1 MKPVIIIATAF
12 VLLISV
18 GMAHAEPD
26 IDKKSIF
33 NDKKFDTT
41 TKLTNHNG
49 IPFYFEFDRSFS
61 ESENDAYYELY
72 KIIDSRNNQ
81 HVGDLRIY
89 LGSSQWWNVNA
100 FLQEKDTSG
109 FSNIIKIKLFVIHM
123 TDPAKIQ
130 DVTNSLSYALKTL
143 VPEWSEKTSSVS
155 SDEWFSDSINN
166 AERNDENKR
175 EDSIIIEDKEIT
187 VFHDDVDFGS
197 ITIIVTENLDVTY
210 LNYVS
215 ENNEFLEEILD
226 LPESEPEPELE
237 QMVCIALY
245 DPVCGISGKT
255 FSNMC
260 VLESADGIFDYKGEC
275 VGTEPELKRKI
286 LCGDGTID
294 IDGICQV
301 APIEEEKPVEKSVN
315 WFSSLFDWFGSLFG

>member
-1 MKPVIIIATAF
+1 MKPVIIIAIAF
-12 VLLISV
+12 VLIIPV
-18 GMAHAEPD
+18 GIAQAELD

-33 NDKKFDTT
+33 SDKKFATT

-49 IPFYFEFDRSFS
+49 IPFSFEFDRDFS

-89 LGSSQWWNVNA
+89 LGSSQWWDANA

-123 TDPAKIQ
+123 TDTTKIE
-130 DVTNSLSYALKTL
+130 DVTNSLAYALKTL

-155 SDEWFSDSINN
+155 SDDWFSDSINN

-175 EDSIIIEDKEIT
+175 EDRIIIEDKEIA
-187 VFHDDVDFGS
+187 VFHDDIDFGS

-210 LNYVS
+210 SNYVS
-215 ENNEFLEEILD
+215 EDDEFLEEILN
-226 LPESEPEPELE
+226 LLEPEPEILE
-237 QMVCIALY
+237 EVEI
-245 DPVCGISGKT
+245 VCGKGT
-255 FSNMC
+255 
-260 VLESADGIFDYKGEC
+260 VL
-275 VGTEPELKRKI
+275 
-286 LCGDGTID
+286 ID
-294 IDGICQV
+294 HIC
-301 APIEEEKPVEKSVN
+301 
-315 WFSSLFDWFGSLFG
+315 